1 MSSTCSIVGIIE
13 REHMAKFIV
22 RFKAAHDATGLT
34 PYAVSKKTGI
44 AINTVVRY
52 TEVDAVEVANLAPS
66 VIRLAEF
73 YGLDWRDPAV
83 VEVIEDIGNP
93 KRETPLLVPG

>member
-1 MSSTCSIVGIIE
+1 
-13 REHMAKFIV
+13 MAKFIV
-22 RFKAAHDATGLT
+22 KLKKAHDATGLT
-34 PYAVSKKTGI
+34 PYAVSKRTGI

-52 TEVDAVEVANLAPS
+52 TEADAVEVANLAAS

-83 VEVIEDIGNP
+83 VEVIEEATDP
-93 KRETPLLVPG
+93 EDETPLLSPA